1 MKSFPADAKG
11 SFSRIWTVKM
21 AKTKDPGQGVL
32 LLWGEDGLEEVPA
45 FEQKHES
52 ESVHDAPPPQETVTV
67 ATPLAS
73 PLGTPF
79 GGKYRSLDDF
89 ALNPDNT
96 FSDEENV
103 TRVRAGDGDWDCC
116 NDPDEYV
123 RESEER
129 KARKKARQS
138 ARGTAEKLRQRPS
151 VFARAADA
159 LSRRDYS
166 KKELTQKLR
175 RGLKED
181 ENPAEVEK
189 AVKRLEDLG
198 YLSDARFA
206 ENRARVRAS
215 SLGNARIR
223 RELRQSGVA
232 DDNVTAAMESI
243 AESEEIRA
251 YRVWAR
257 RYKELP
263 ADRKERDRQIRYL
276 LYRGFSMDSINKV
289 LRGRVELP
297 DEPVSYWS

>member
-1 MKSFPADAKG
+1 
-11 SFSRIWTVKM
+11 M
-21 AKTKDPGQGVL
+21 AKKKDPGQGVL

-45 FEQKHES
+45 LEAPREAPVAS
-52 ESVHDAPPPQETVTV
+52 EEPAPEETVTV
-67 ATPLAS
+67 ASPLRS
-73 PLGTPF
+73 PLGIPF
-79 GGKYRSLDDF
+79 GSKPRSFDSFLK
-89 ALNPDNT
+89 A
-96 FSDEENV
+96 EEAPEIREEEGI
-103 TRVRAGDGDWDCC
+103 TRVRAGAGDWDCC

-129 KARKKARQS
+129 KAKRKARRD
-138 ARGTAEKLRQRPS
+138 ARETADKIRQRPS

-166 KKELTQKLR
+166 KKELTQKLK

-181 ENPAEVEK
+181 ENPEEVDK
-189 AVKRLEDLG
+189 AIERLEDLG

-223 RELRQSGVA
+223 RELRQSGVS
-232 DDNVTAAMESI
+232 DEKVQAAMETI
-243 AESEEIRA
+243 EEPEDVRA

-257 RYKELP
+257 RYSELP
-263 ADRKERDRQIRYL
+263 TDRKERDRQIRYL
-276 LYRGFSMDSINKV
+276 LYRGFGMDSINRV

-297 DEPVSYWS
+297 EEPASYWG

>member
-1 MKSFPADAKG
+1 
-11 SFSRIWTVKM
+11 M
-21 AKTKDPGQGVL
+21 AKKKDPGQGVL
-32 LLWGEDGLEEVPA
+32 LLWGEEGLEEVPIA
-45 FEQKHES
+45 EVSDVPPFD
-52 ESVHDAPPPQETVTV
+52 DAVPTPEETVTV
-67 ATPLAS
+67 ASPLRS
-73 PLGTPF
+73 PLGVPF
-79 GGKYRSLDDF
+79 GEKPRSFESFRKVEEVSVTDEDD
-89 ALNPDNT
+89 DGI
-96 FSDEENV
+96 
-103 TRVRAGDGDWDCC
+103 TRVRAGAGDWDCC

-129 KARKKARQS
+129 KARRKAKRE
-138 ARGTAEKLRQRPS
+138 ARATADKLRQRPS

-166 KKELTQKLR
+166 KKELTQKLK

-181 ENPAEVEK
+181 ENPEEVEK
-189 AVKRLEDLG
+189 AVTRLEDLG

-223 RELRQSGVA
+223 RELRQSGVS
-232 DDNVTAAMESI
+232 DDKVQAAMETI
-243 AESEEIRA
+243 EEPEDVRA

-263 ADRKERDRQIRYL
+263 TDRKERDRQIRYL
-276 LYRGFSMDSINKV
+276 LYRGFSMDSINRV

-297 DEPVSYWS
+297 DEPTSYWG